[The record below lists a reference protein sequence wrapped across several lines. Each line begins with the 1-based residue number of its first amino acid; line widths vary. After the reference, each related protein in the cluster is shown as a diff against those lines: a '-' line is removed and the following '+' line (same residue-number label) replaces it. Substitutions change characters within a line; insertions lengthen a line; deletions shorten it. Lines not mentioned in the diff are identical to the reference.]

1 MTEVDVVTLGTLQ
14 LIGTVVGLLFT
25 GAGMLIAGLMWVE
38 RRSTQRA
45 VALHDRGDALH
56 MKIERVRE
64 ECMRRD
70 EMERILRGVQGDF
83 DKISTGMR
91 EGFSGLTTRID
102 AMMIRTSTHISERGS
117 RDG

>member
-1 MTEVDVVTLGTLQ
+1 MDVDVVTLGTLQ
-14 LIGTVVGLLFT
+14 LVGTVIALLFT
-25 GAGMLIAGLMWVE
+25 GSGMLIAGLMWVE
-38 RRSTQRA
+38 KRSTHRSEVLHQR
-45 VALHDRGDALH
+45 
-56 MKIERVRE
+56 IERVRE

-102 AMMIRTSTHISERGS
+102 AMMIRTSSHVSERP